1 MTGTTATAGLPQLR
15 MAARHAP
22 AFACSYSAFSG
33 SRPMALDDDV
43 RILSGV
49 RLFQGFS
56 PEQIRLL
63 AFGAE
68 TLHLSAGRDLY
79 HEGTAA
85 DSAFVVVS
93 GRIGLYRERG
103 EDRVD
108 MGIAKPGTLLG
119 ELALIATTRWLTS
132 AEVLSDAAVMRLNRK
147 QFRRILEEY
156 PDLAILLHKRI
167 TDDLQVMVRRIE
179 RLSPRFAG

>member
-1 MTGTTATAGLPQLR
+1 
-15 MAARHAP
+15 
-22 AFACSYSAFSG
+22 
-33 SRPMALDDDV
+33 MALDDDV

-49 RLFQGFS
+49 RLFHGFS
-56 PEQIRLL
+56 PDQLRLL

-79 HEGTAA
+79 HEGAPA

-93 GRIGLYRERG
+93 GGIRLYRERG
-103 EDRVD
+103 EERVD
-108 MGIAKPGTLLG
+108 MDIAQPGTLLG
-119 ELALIATTRWLTS
+119 ELALIAPTRWLTS
-132 AEVLSDAAVMRLNRK
+132 AEVVSDASVMRLNRK

-156 PDLAILLHKRI
+156 PDLARLLQRRI
-167 TDDLQVMVRRIE
+167 VEDLQTMLRRIE